1 MKSVL
6 PERKTLPP
14 HNIEHRELSPAAGHA
29 VRELAYEIAV
39 TFGPAPGEAART
51 LTDPVL
57 IERITAHAGELP
69 ADVRTA
75 MRPPATAAGA
85 TVVRGLPMA
94 DNECGPTPPDWQTA
108 ARWSGDPDRRS
119 CSFQLDIAMLLLA
132 TLAGEPFGWQ
142 GQQDGRLVNNI
153 IPAFGHED
161 EQSGASSSTLLSPHT
176 EDAFHPWRA
185 NLLMLACLRNPDR
198 VGTTVSSVRH
208 VELDAR
214 QRRLLGTP
222 TLPILP
228 DVSYGHD
235 FDRAAALPVPTIW
248 SESGELETDACPA
261 DLTLRFDP
269 AYTPLDEAEP
279 EFRTA
284 YTHLENELERVCVLA
299 VLEPGELLL
308 VDNDVAV
315 HGRVPFTA
323 RYDGTD
329 RWLKR
334 VNIRLPERRRRP
346 AESGENGYGQQ
357 IVAPFGAARPE
368 TAAARTQRDGTDDRG
383 SVEHT

>member
-6 PERKTLPP
+6 PERKTLHP
-14 HNIEHRELSPAAGHA
+14 HSIEQRELSAAAGHA
-29 VRELAYEIAV
+29 VRELAREIAI
-39 TFGPAPGEAART
+39 TFGPAPGETART

-57 IERITAHAGELP
+57 IDRINARAGELP
-69 ADVRTA
+69 TEVRQA
-75 MRPPATAAGA
+75 VRPPTTAAGA
-85 TVVRGLPMA
+85 TVVRGLPLT
-94 DNECGPTPPDWQTA
+94 DDECGPTPPDWWTA

-132 TLAGEPFGWQ
+132 ALAGEPFGWQ

-153 IPAFGHED
+153 IPAVGHED
-161 EQSGASSSTLLSPHT
+161 EQSGASSKTLLSPHT
-176 EDAFHPWRA
+176 EDAFHPQRA

-198 VGTTVSSVRH
+198 VGTTVSSVRR

-214 QRRLLGTP
+214 RRRLLGTP

-228 DVSYGHD
+228 DVSYGSD
-235 FDRAAALPVPTIW
+235 FDRATALPVPTIW
-248 SESGELETDACPA
+248 SEREGLETGGASD

-269 AYTPLDEAEP
+269 AYTPLDEADD
-279 EFRTA
+279 EFRAA
-284 YTHLENELERVCVLA
+284 YAHLESELERVCVLA
-299 VLEPGELLL
+299 ALEPGELLL

-334 VNIRLPERRRRP
+334 VNIRLSERRRRP
-346 AESGENGYGQQ
+346 AESRENGYGQQ
-357 IVAPFGAARPE
+357 IVAPFGAARPA
-368 TAAARTQRDGTDDRG
+368 TVAAQTQRDGTDDRG
-383 SVEHT
+383 SVGHT